1 MHKDLISNLQT
12 AVALEAQV
20 LTVSADGADV
30 DRKGANG
37 NVMYLANVG
46 LSGDTLS
53 GSVMIE
59 LEIEESDDGISYT
72 DVANTDLSNS
82 VTGTNPGTFAVIDL
96 AGEDQAIYKTEYRGS
111 KRYSRVVAN
120 LTGTHT
126 NGTPVGVESQ
136 IGSPQLAPTD

>member
-82 VTGTNPGTFAVIDL
+82 VTGTTPGTFAVIDL